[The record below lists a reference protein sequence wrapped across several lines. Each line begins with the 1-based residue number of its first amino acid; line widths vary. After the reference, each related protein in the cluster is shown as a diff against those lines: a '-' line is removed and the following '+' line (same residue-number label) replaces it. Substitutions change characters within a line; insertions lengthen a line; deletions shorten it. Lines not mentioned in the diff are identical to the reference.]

1 MLLRLIPGRTLF
13 VSAGTVPTELTLE
26 RGEQEN
32 NTWVTGRLASAERR
46 VLGCNKDCC
55 RKLLSPL

>member
-1 MLLRLIPGRTLF
+1 M
-13 VSAGTVPTELTLE
+13 SAGAGSSELTLE

-32 NTWVTGRLASAERR
+32 NTWIPGRLASAERR